1 MCIPIYYF
9 GKNSYYNNR
18 FGVRTLTLMA
28 TEKEKQFQISD
39 YKKLIEKI
47 IKEGSLFSLFKF
59 QTEMIRELTAD
70 DEPDFT
76 QKRII
81 DFLSILKEVTD
92 DCLTCT
98 KCHQPFNFRI
108 CTGLS
113 FEADNA
119 IELTCNGCGD
129 CFTHSEQRS
138 HVTYF
143 NFEAWREVD
152 NLRKRSR
159 GFTISYR
166 LINSPKKALLYI
178 YDNKEMRPELW
189 INGYRIFETEEV
201 KSYWNYSK
209 DLMKKWKKNE
219 EPQAAFIQIE
229 NGKIY
234 TLDEVSKGD

>member
-1 MCIPIYYF
+1 MQIYYS
-9 GKNSYYNNR
+9 GETNYYNIR
-18 FGVRTLTLMA
+18 FGVRIMTLMT
-28 TEKEKQFQISD
+28 TEKEKQFQIAD
-39 YKKLIEKI
+39 YKNLIEKL
-47 IKEGSLFSLFKF
+47 IKRGSLFTLFKF

-70 DEPDFT
+70 DPDFT
-76 QKRII
+76 QNRIV
-81 DFLSILKEVTD
+81 DFLIILKEVTD

-98 KCHQPFNFRI
+98 KCHQPYNFRI

-113 FEADNA
+113 YEKDNA

-129 CFTHSEQRS
+129 CFTHSERRS

-166 LINSPKKALLYI
+166 LSYSPKKALLYI
-178 YDNKEMRPELW
+178 YDNKEIRPELW
-189 INGYRIFETEEV
+189 INGYQIFEAEEV
-201 KSYWNYSK
+201 KSYWDYSK
-209 DLMKKWKKNE
+209 GLIKQWKKDE
-219 EPQAAFIQIE
+219 ELQSACIQIE
-229 NGKIY
+229 NAKIY